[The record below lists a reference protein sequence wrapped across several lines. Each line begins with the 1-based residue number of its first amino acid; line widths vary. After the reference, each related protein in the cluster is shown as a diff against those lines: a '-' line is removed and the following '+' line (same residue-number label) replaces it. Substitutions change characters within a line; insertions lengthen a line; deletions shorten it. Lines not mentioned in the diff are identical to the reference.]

1 MGVLH
6 ERSFARY
13 LAASSISSLGSGM
26 ATVALAFAVLDFGG
40 ATDLGIV
47 LLAREVPLVL
57 LLLLGGVFADRL
69 PRRTILVG
77 TDLVKGAAQVATA
90 VLLFSGT
97 ANVWNVAL
105 LQGVFGMAVAFS
117 RPATTGL
124 VREAVSDA
132 RLQEANALLGLSY
145 SVLSIAGPAI
155 GALIVAVGR
164 PAWAITIDSVT
175 FFASAALIGSMH
187 LTATV
192 RIASASIL
200 GDLRD
205 GWREFVQRSW
215 AVAMVASFGLFQLTY
230 FPALLVLGPLVAKQQ
245 LGGAGPWGA
254 ILAIESLGAV
264 VGGMFALRLRF
275 KRPLVASQ
283 LMVLPAGLLLAALAV
298 PLPLIGLAVVSFA
311 NGIGFAL
318 GNTLWMTS
326 LQRNVPEHALSRIS
340 SFDWLG
346 SVALNPV
353 GYALIGPIAAAIG
366 TPTDAHHR
374 GRLERPR
381 MRQRHARPVGAAHR
395 HRTAGRGRCSR
406 GGRGHPDPEGHIAT
420 SASSAAPLVLPAIPA
435 GRPSS
440 PVAATACASIACS
453 GWSCFSKRVE
463 ASLRRPSS
471 SAVQVDVGPDPRRR
485 LHQDARRLRGDLG
498 PRARP

>member
-1 MGVLH
+1 VRLPQSLDVLH

-13 LAASSISSLGSGM
+13 LAAVTVSTLGSGM
-26 ATVALAFAVLDFGG
+26 AMVALAFAVLEFGG

-47 LLAREVPLVL
+47 LLAREVPLVVL
-57 LLLLGGVFADRL
+57 LLAGGVFADRL

-77 TDLVKGAAQVATA
+77 TDVVKGAAQVGTA
-90 VLLFSGT
+90 ILLFSGA

-105 LQGVFGMAVAFS
+105 LQAVFGMSAAFS

-124 VREAVSDA
+124 VRQAVSDA
-132 RLQEANALLGLSY
+132 RLQEANALVGLSY

-155 GALIVAVGR
+155 GALIVAAGS
-164 PAWAITIDSVT
+164 PAWAITIDAIT
-175 FFASAALIGSMH
+175 FFASAALTASMR

-205 GWREFVQRSW
+205 GWREFIQRSW

-230 FPALLVLGPLVAKQQ
+230 FPALLVLGPLVAKAE
-245 LGGAGPWGA
+245 LGGATAWGT
-254 ILAIESLGAV
+254 ILAIESAGAV

-275 KRPLVASQ
+275 RRPLVASQ
-283 LMVLPAGLLLAALAV
+283 LLVLPAGLMLAALAL
-298 PLPLIGLAVVSFA
+298 PLPLIGLAVISFA
-311 NGIGFAL
+311 NGIGFAV
-318 GNTLWMTS
+318 GNTLWMTA

-366 TPTDAHHR
+366 TSQTLA
-374 GRLERPR
+374 
-381 MRQRHARPVGAAHR
+381 
-395 HRTAGRGRCSR
+395 
-406 GGRGHPDPEGHIAT
+406 
-420 SASSAAPLVLPAIPA
+420 
-435 GRPSS
+435 
-440 PVAATACASIACS
+440 VAAALNIAVCVS
-453 GWSCFSKRVE
+453 VV
-463 ASLRRPSS
+463 LVPSVRS
-471 SAVQVDVGPDPRRR
+471 VRMNTPAAVAVTE
-485 LHQDARRLRGDLG
+485 
-498 PRARP
+498 